1 MRVTVRPDIVL
12 EIAFAAEPMALT
24 IDVIEAAVNVFFAT
38 TQQQLQRLDA
48 VGNPDGGFML
58 NSTKTPHAIN
68 PFVGRL
74 YARAAVRTNIEV
86 TLTATG
92 EEVRQVSSDLPPINF
107 DWLGG
112 TSAW

>member
-1 MRVTVRPDIVL
+1 MRVTVRPDVVL
-12 EIAFAAEPMALT
+12 EIAFAAKPMALT
-24 IDVIEAAVNVFFAT
+24 IDVLEAAVNVFFAT
-38 TQQQLQRLDA
+38 TRQQLDRLDA

-86 TLTATG
+86 TLTRV
-92 EEVRQVSSDLPPINF
+92 EEKVPRVTSELPAINF
-107 DWLGG
+107 DWLRGG
-112 TSAW
+112 WSW